1 MSPQEHRPLYARMLR
16 LRHLAPS
23 GLLCFVFLEG
33 AIALGV
39 LLALAELVSWWGVIV
54 LPVTV
59 ALMVKLNDAI
69 AGSLTHPPAPAAPWS
84 ATVLAPPSQPPP
96 SQPPP
101 PSQRTASQPAAPIG
115 EETTRLPG
123 VIQPGVKRPW
133 AERLEVHQQ
142 WVRQS
147 ATRRY
152 E

>member
-1 MSPQEHRPLYARMLR
+1 MSPREHRPLYARVLR

-33 AIALGV
+33 AMALGV

-54 LPVTV
+54 LPITV

-69 AGSLTHPPAPAAPWS
+69 AGSLTRPPAPAARVP
-84 ATVLAPPSQPPP
+84 AAARVPVPQPPA
-96 SQPPP
+96 
-101 PSQRTASQPAAPIG
+101 TLVG
-115 EETTRLPG
+115 EDATTRLPG
-123 VIQPGVKRPW
+123 VIRSGVKRPW
-133 AERLEVHQQ
+133 AERLEAHQQ
-142 WVRQS
+142 WTRQS